1 MENGPENESA
11 EESPSDVDEGR
22 ARSDDQGSSS
32 SRKPV
37 ARPKRIVTPVVRL
50 LTSQGKPA
58 VILSLL
64 YTEESQSE

>member
-11 EESPSDVDEGR
+11 QESQSDVDEGG
-22 ARSDDQGSSS
+22 ARSDDQESSS

-37 ARPKRIVTPVVRL
+37 ARPKRIVTAVVRL

-58 VILSLL
+58 VIPSLL